1 MYFLRVFKSIFFL
14 FICLHTD
21 KHTCAVGSTWVCTA
35 ESPEIQ
41 NEMVEVCPDATSS
54 SQPLTNILSDMPA
67 CNCLPIR
74 NVEQDLAAGINP
86 LGSGYKGCAF
96 VLQELV
102 FPDVEGF

>member
-1 MYFLRVFKSIFFL
+1 
-14 FICLHTD
+14 
-21 KHTCAVGSTWVCTA
+21 
-35 ESPEIQ
+35 
-41 NEMVEVCPDATSS
+41 MVEVCPDESS
-54 SQPLTNILSDMPA
+54 RSQPLKNILSDMST

-74 NVEQDLAAGINP
+74 MVEQDLAAGINP

>member
-1 MYFLRVFKSIFFL
+1 MFSESFQIKFSFV
-14 FICLHTD
+14 FICLYTG
-21 KHTCAVGSTWVCTA
+21 KNPCPVGSTWVCTA
-35 ESPEIQ
+35 ESSEIQ
-41 NEMVEVCPDATSS
+41 NAMVEVCPDESS
-54 SQPLTNILSDMPA
+54 RSQPLKNILSDMQT

-74 NVEQDLAAGINP
+74 LVEQDLAAGINP